1 MSSTALFKNKSKRK
15 GVLTGASFL
24 LFLALLT
31 LTTVL
36 IINHALSSL
45 PFLANPTV
53 VEAPDVLDN
62 SGMYVPEDFPLIAFG
77 EQYAT
82 LSVPDADIEDAPIYF
97 GDGDEMLEAG
107 IGHFA
112 GSRFPGQNG
121 KIVYSAH
128 VTTIFRYFEDLK
140 PGAKFEVKTKYG
152 DYVYEMEKSVIFDY
166 EDYTPLLPND
176 GTETLFC
183 YTCYPYDNGGQ
194 LRTDRLGIIC
204 KKISGKN
211 WITGEE

>member
-1 MSSTALFKNKSKRK
+1 MSSTALFKNKIKRK
-15 GVLTGASFL
+15 GLLTGASLL
-24 LFLALLT
+24 LFLVLLIMGSVLSVNQT
-31 LTTVL
+31 LASV
-36 IINHALSSL
+36 
-45 PFLANPTV
+45 PFLASPTKV
-53 VEAPDVLDN
+53 KAPDILDN
-62 SGMYVPEDFPLIAFG
+62 TGMYVPEEFPLIAYG

-82 LSVPDADIEDAPIYF
+82 LTVKDADVDNAPVYF
-97 GDGDEMLEAG
+97 GDGDEMLELG

-128 VTTIFRYFEDLK
+128 VTTLFEQLENLK
-140 PGAKFEVKTKYG
+140 PGAIFEIKTKYG

-166 EDYTPLLPND
+166 QDYTVLLPDD
-176 GTETLFC
+176 GTETFFC
-183 YTCYPYDNGGQ
+183 YTCYPYDNDGR